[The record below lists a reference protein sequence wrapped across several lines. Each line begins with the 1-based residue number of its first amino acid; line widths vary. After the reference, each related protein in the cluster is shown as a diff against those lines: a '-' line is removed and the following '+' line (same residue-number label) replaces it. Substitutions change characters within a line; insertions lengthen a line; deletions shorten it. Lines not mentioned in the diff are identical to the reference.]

1 MFLESRTGIKASGL
15 ETKVRGNKTAHSSH
29 VLEEVTWEAV
39 AVEAGWPRWKA
50 APWGSTGSEARA
62 GRGAQIRRLLQSQ
75 GCAWSQGVGLKD
87 SQQHR
92 EE

>member
-1 MFLESRTGIKASGL
+1 MFLKSRTGIKASGL
-15 ETKVRGNKTAHSSH
+15 ETKVRGSKTAHSSH

-39 AVEAGWPRWKA
+39 AVEAGWPRWRR
-50 APWGSTGSEARA
+50 TGSEARA